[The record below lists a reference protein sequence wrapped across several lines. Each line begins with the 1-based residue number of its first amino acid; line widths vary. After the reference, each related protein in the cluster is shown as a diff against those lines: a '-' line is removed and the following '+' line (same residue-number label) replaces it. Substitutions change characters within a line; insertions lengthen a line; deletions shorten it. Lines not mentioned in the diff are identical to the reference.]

1 MNNLVYLAGE
11 IHTQWR
17 NEITGLC
24 EALELDIQFSSP
36 ITNHKVS
43 DDIGKDITGVED
55 KSFWNDY
62 KSARLNQA
70 RNKVLL
76 EKSNVVIVRFGERYK
91 QWNSAFDAGF
101 AVAHNK
107 PLVTWHDECLDH
119 ALKEIDSAAV
129 SVTRNVEQVVKSLA
143 YICCGRTL

>member
-24 EALELDIQFSSP
+24 ESLELDIHFSSP
-36 ITNHKVS
+36 ITDHSMS
-43 DDIGKDITGVED
+43 DSIGKNITGVED

-107 PLVTWHDECLDH
+107 PLVTWHDESLDH

-143 YICCGRTL
+143 YICCSKTL